1 MRARRPA
8 LGYESVSLVSCDRG
22 CALLRRLLRNSS
34 TSGSPLQQ
42 SEVVTRAALAVPR
55 CAQQRR
61 CSDRFA
67 PTRLQRARRG
77 TGQQAS
83 PRRGA
88 FSGLKNNSAT
98 APSSPPG
105 ASPPVRCVG
114 DCCFR
119 KPLSGQAG
127 RSALSRAQQP
137 PSCLRPRGSIGAVA
151 ALLSA
156 SESTSSS
163 ACTSQRAVG
172 QHLWQPLGSHS
183 HCSHHHAVG
192 RTRRNS
198 RRVEK

>member
-1 MRARRPA
+1 MRAP
-8 LGYESVSLVSCDRG
+8 
-22 CALLRRLLRNSS
+22 LLRLLRNSS

-42 SEVVTRAALAVPR
+42 SEIVTRAALAVPQ

-67 PTRLQRARRG
+67 PTRLPRARRRG
-77 TGQQAS
+77 TAQQAS

-105 ASPPVRCVG
+105 ASPPLRCVG

-119 KPLSGQAG
+119 KTLSGLG

-137 PSCLRPRGSIGAVA
+137 PSCLRPRGSFGAVA

-156 SESTSSS
+156 SDPTQRS
-163 ACTSQRAVG
+163 ACTSQRGRGAATG
-172 QHLWQPLGSHS
+172 QHLGSLLGSHS
-183 HCSHHHAVG
+183 HWAHP
-192 RTRRNS
+192 
-198 RRVEK
+198 

>member
-1 MRARRPA
+1 M
-8 LGYESVSLVSCDRG
+8 
-22 CALLRRLLRNSS
+22 CAPLLRLLRNSS

-42 SEVVTRAALAVPR
+42 SEIVTRAALAVPQ

-67 PTRLQRARRG
+67 PTRLPRARRG

-105 ASPPVRCVG
+105 ASPPLRCVG
-114 DCCFR
+114 DCCLR
-119 KPLSGQAG
+119 KTLSDKPA
-127 RSALSRAQQP
+127 RPAAPSRAKQP

-156 SESTSSS
+156 SDPTQKN
-163 ACTSQRAVG
+163 ACTSQRGRGAASG
-172 QHLWQPLGSHS
+172 QHLGSLLGSHS
-183 HCSHHHAVG
+183 RWAHPQ
-192 RTRRNS
+192 
-198 RRVEK
+198 